1 MPKGESNPTFA
12 RLDPMTMTLN
22 KHSQHWGLALHRQ
35 EYPGGPV
42 RRGRHLA
49 IVLPVVRRPRVLQS
63 DNPVVRVWP
72 VEGLEPLRTTRG

>member
-1 MPKGESNPTFA
+1 MPKGEPNPTFA
-12 RLDPMTMTLN
+12 RLDPMTWGD
-22 KHSQHWGLALHRQ
+22 KQSQHEGLALHCQ
-35 EYPGGPV
+35 EYSGGPV

-49 IVLPVVRRPRVLQS
+49 MVLPVVRRPRVLQS